1 STGSERVNS
10 PSVVSGTMPPPSTSS
25 TQRPTTTSQV
35 IHNDQ
40 QGNKN
45 SSKQPKK
52 KKKVIKDIDDHV
64 VPQVEANTTNL
75 PTITKNKFDEI
86 NTSPPDAP
94 TLTTMPCQKPINLK
108 INESGQHVLPFPRRV
123 DGIST
128 HRLIRDEQRKQQQL
142 LSSTKSRLESYIGI
156 HGSTEEEKKEGEKN
170 NLHFDKY
177 LYSMAKV

>member
-1 STGSERVNS
+1 MSMFSNKHFSTR
-10 PSVVSGTMPPPSTSS
+10 
-25 TQRPTTTSQV
+25 
-35 IHNDQ
+35 
-40 QGNKN
+40 
-45 SSKQPKK
+45 
-52 KKKVIKDIDDHV
+52 
-64 VPQVEANTTNL
+64 L
-75 PTITKNKFDEI
+75 YTKNNVQASK
-86 NTSPPDAP
+86 N

>member
-1 STGSERVNS
+1 MPPPSTSSTGSERVNSPSVVSGTMPPPSTSSTGSERVNS

-94 TLTTMPCQKPINLK
+94 VFRYTNSNKRK
-108 INESGQHVLPFPRRV
+108 
-123 DGIST
+123 ST
-128 HRLIRDEQRKQQQL
+128 NDNNDNNNTNREHLQSNASTSDIPLIHID
-142 LSSTKSRLESYIGI
+142 
-156 HGSTEEEKKEGEKN
+156 
-170 NLHFDKY
+170 
-177 LYSMAKV
+177 